1 MNEVF
6 QQYAEICNVP
16 KDQLSFLA
24 DGETVHPDTTP
35 DRITEPPPL
44 KGAVPTR
51 APVPPTDA
59 DVGCMSCAC
68 ITGGDTV
75 RRIGSRAVYIR
86 SGCPDAL

>member
-1 MNEVF
+1 MKVKKGTPMNEVF

-24 DGETVHPDTTP
+24 DGESVHPDTTP
-35 DRITEPPPL
+35 DRITEPPAF

-59 DVGCMSCAC
+59 DVSCAC
-68 ITGGDTV
+68 ITGGDP
-75 RRIGSRAVYIR
+75 SSAE
-86 SGCPDAL
+86 

>member
-1 MNEVF
+1 MKVKKGTPMNEVF

-35 DRITEPPPL
+35 DRITEPPPF

-59 DVGCMSCAC
+59 DVSCMSCAC
-68 ITGGDTV
+68 ITGGDT
-75 RRIGSRAVYIR
+75 SSAE
-86 SGCPDAL
+86 